1 MSSFKQFLESGV
13 VDLKPRIEQKRSR
26 EKEHKTH
33 VKSQAMI
40 NIDHAVAATID
51 HLKRQGM
58 TDYEAYQAVMTHLN
72 DLALAFELQG
82 GMTD

>member
-1 MSSFKQFLESGV
+1 MKISQIIENV
-13 VDLKPRIEQKRSR
+13 VEFEPRAQQKRVRDQQRKSNL
-26 EKEHKTH
+26 
-33 VKSQAMI
+33 KSQAMD

-58 TDYEAYQAVMTHLN
+58 TDYEAYQSVMTHLS
-72 DLALAFELQG
+72 DLVMAFDLQG